1 MAENRQS
8 NNCLGFFEKAEERTD
23 CATFELTLKDDRLP
37 DIERITHS
45 LQKVQDIME
54 CAHLLWTN
62 KETAR
67 EIATKAVEIT
77 NQVCKRKFSF
87 CNGKSS
93 RCLLGG
99 LFYLLGIR
107 YDDPKK
113 QREIAIALQI
123 TDVSIRSSYKK
134 WLKEFP
140 DLFQDVKAKLADQEL
155 RHHLN
160 LIERPKPKTDG
171 N

>member
-8 NNCLGFFEKAEERTD
+8 NNCLGFFQKAERTG
-23 CATFELTLKDDRLP
+23 CATFELTLKDNRLS
-37 DIERITHS
+37 DIDRITHS
-45 LQKVQDIME
+45 LRKVQEIME
-54 CAHLLWTN
+54 CTHLLWTN

-67 EIATKAVEIT
+67 EIATQAVEII

-155 RHHLN
+155 RHHFN
-160 LIERPKPKTDG
+160 SI
-171 N
+171 